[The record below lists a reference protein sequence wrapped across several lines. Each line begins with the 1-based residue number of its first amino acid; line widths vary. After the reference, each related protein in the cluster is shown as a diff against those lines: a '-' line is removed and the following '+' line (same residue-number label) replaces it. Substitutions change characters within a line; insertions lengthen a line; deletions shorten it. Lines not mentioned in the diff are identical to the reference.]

1 MNYMTDFQK
10 MKLELIREL
19 SNVKSKINYL
29 DNQLRLLYD
38 ETVLLQE
45 KLIDLQEKN
54 EGEKK

>member
-1 MNYMTDFQK
+1 MNYMTDFQQ
-10 MKLELIREL
+10 MKLELLREL

-38 ETVLLQE
+38 ETVSLQE

-54 EGEKK
+54 EGERK